1 MSHSRGERESE
12 STPRAQNYSSLIQEK
27 LSARQAKRAAKAAE
41 RREKSDA
48 LKEEGDVFFR
58 NGNFQ
63 DAVIRYQQ
71 AIDAHGPSAKPIL
84 LANLAAAYL
93 KLSLFPEAHDAAD
106 RALRADPTSAKAR
119 YRRGM
124 ARKHLRMWIAA
135 DTDFHT
141 LLTLDPGNKDAEA
154 QLELVKAKLED
165 PSFWDEP
172 DEDFDSYTDLEA
184 PGLMD
189 EPELGESLS
198 ESSDCEHTGNVIPCK
213 FYNRSECKNGRACRY
228 SHAPDEKSERDAL
241 GRNVCWYYLIG
252 ACKFGERCSYL
263 HSKEYLL
270 QKGWWSTAAGV
281 DKEKKRYNLIQMCNK
296 GIADYNSQT
305 KASGT
310 KQTSN
315 KKQPKGKKKRSHRS
329 RSGVEGKSPALHS
342 YSGWGGYDSNG
353 YDENGMFGFTGSDV
367 EELLCQGV
375 KPWDDDA
382 WDVMGALRGY

>member
-1 MSHSRGERESE
+1 MRCEC
-12 STPRAQNYSSLIQEK
+12 
-27 LSARQAKRAAKAAE
+27 
-41 RREKSDA
+41 
-48 LKEEGDVFFR
+48 
-58 NGNFQ
+58 NF
-63 DAVIRYQQ
+63 
-71 AIDAHGPSAKPIL
+71 
-84 LANLAAAYL
+84 
-93 KLSLFPEAHDAAD
+93 LF
-106 RALRADPTSAKAR
+106 
-119 YRRGM
+119 
-124 ARKHLRMWIAA
+124 
-135 DTDFHT
+135 
-141 LLTLDPGNKDAEA
+141 
-154 QLELVKAKLED
+154 
-165 PSFWDEP
+165 
-172 DEDFDSYTDLEA
+172 
-184 PGLMD
+184 
-189 EPELGESLS
+189 SLS
-198 ESSDCEHTGNVIPCK
+198 
-213 FYNRSECKNGRACRY
+213 RSCDRLRF
-228 SHAPDEKSERDAL
+228 S

-382 WDVMGALRGY
+382 WVRVTRPAIHRDLHFPLQGCHGRPPWVLTAGVVHGCLISSLAMVGFMLLASPMLSE